1 MVGVE
6 GILIGGFI
14 VIGGLGYFLLQQDNH
29 WCKVVGGT
37 LTVLLILLIINLLFF
52 GAIMNMISSAR
63 YY

>member
-1 MVGVE
+1 MSP
-6 GILIGGFI
+6 IFFLIIIFLIGY
-14 VIGGLGYFLLQQDNH
+14 LGYYLLQKDNH
-29 WCKVVGGT
+29 WSKVVGGT

>member
-1 MVGVE
+1 MGVE

-14 VIGGLGYFLLQQDNH
+14 VIGVLGYFLLQQDNH